1 MRIEENTKLYGFVVG
16 STMLGIVDDRTAF
29 QQYAEQARVG
39 CGTLVEWARLYN
51 AFLLERA
58 GWRKEGDGYV
68 YGRDDA
74 LRDVRQ
80 DGAERS
86 AP

>member
-1 MRIEENTKLYGFVVG
+1 MRIEENTKLHGFVVG
-16 STMLGIVDDRTAF
+16 CTMLDIVDDRTAF
-29 QQYAEQARVG
+29 QEYARQARVN

-68 YGRDDA
+68 YGRDDE

-80 DGAERS
+80 DGEERPS
-86 AP
+86 P